1 MANSYGYYHSPI
13 GCIEII
19 GDQEIIKISL
29 VEKFTE
35 RNVFLTASDNPV
47 INKCIHQL
55 QQYFEQQL
63 QVFDVPLAVKG
74 TEFQE
79 LVWNEIAKIPYG
91 AAISYQEI
99 AKSINRP
106 KALRAVGTAVGK
118 NPIPIIIP
126 CHRVV
131 CAGNSK
137 IINFGWGKERKIF
150 LQNLEQ
156 KTQ

>member
-1 MANSYGYYHSPI
+1 MSTSYYQSPF
-13 GCIEII
+13 GWLEIT
-19 GDQEIIKISL
+19 GDQKITRITLVANIADKNLSL
-29 VEKFTE
+29 DTK
-35 RNVFLTASDNPV
+35 DNPV
-47 INKCIHQL
+47 INECIKQL
-55 QQYFEQQL
+55 QQYFRQEL
-63 QVFDVPLAVKG
+63 QVFAVPLVIKG

-99 AKSINRP
+99 ARRINRP

-118 NPIPIIIP
+118 NPMPIIIP

-131 CAGNSK
+131 RAGNSK

-150 LQNLEQ
+150 LQELEQ
-156 KTQ
+156 EKKN